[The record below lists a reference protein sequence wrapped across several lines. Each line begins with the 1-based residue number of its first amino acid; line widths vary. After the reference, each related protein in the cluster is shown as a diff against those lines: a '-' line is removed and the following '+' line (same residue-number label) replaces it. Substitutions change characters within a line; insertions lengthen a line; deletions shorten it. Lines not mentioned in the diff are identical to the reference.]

1 MLMKHEKV
9 CGKPGSVFIDFPAK
23 DKNLSFTRTEY
34 NFKRIY
40 NGYAEFES
48 VLMKTK
54 SRCVVKNVE
63 NTMKISNVMVV
74 NIVFL

>member
-1 MLMKHEKV
+1 MLMKHENV

-23 DKNLSFTRTEY
+23 DKNLTFTQTEY

-40 NGYAEFES
+40 NGYADFES
-48 VLMKTK
+48 VLVKQK
-54 SRCVVKNVE
+54 NRFDVKNVE